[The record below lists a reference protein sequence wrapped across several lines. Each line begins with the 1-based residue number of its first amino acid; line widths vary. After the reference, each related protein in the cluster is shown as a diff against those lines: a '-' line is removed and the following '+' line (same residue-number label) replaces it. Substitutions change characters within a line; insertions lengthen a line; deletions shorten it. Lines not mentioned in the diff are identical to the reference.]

1 MSRGPNLPR
10 VPGGNNP
17 SNHENW
23 NLQPQNQIVWVDSED
38 VYKPIPKTIKD
49 FTSERGMENQFS
61 KVYIKQGA
69 LDTLE
74 DHLASNLRVEQGG
87 ILFGNAYEDPTYGIY
102 VEINVAIPAPATVGS
117 GVHLEFTSDSW
128 QDIISYARS
137 QHPQEN
143 IVGWYHSH
151 PNLGVFM
158 SGTDMNTQRA
168 FFYHPWCLSIVR
180 DPVRNSTGYFLGE
193 QARSVQPAIIP
204 EFQQQRS
211 LIPTSS
217 PERIAQDEPL
227 IETPNPEPT
236 IIELNPETRPR
247 RQGRGVS
254 LPPVGILLVLLLLMT
269 FFVVISLGTSTLN
282 KTTTSN
288 NNQRISSTLETDLI
302 SMPTIA
308 LKTLEENNKIL
319 RYPIIKDGRSIG
331 DGTDITLLAIS
342 QEGMDE
348 VSNVQLEIEQIDIP
362 KEVQKVPF
370 NDYSDLQQ
378 NEIVRQNRFS
388 NLKVVEIGSLKQGD
402 GVLIPLFSFSKA
414 GKESQNSNARV
425 VRKIIYFPRQINYK
439 NNMNQI
445 DQQEIGNLEIK

>member
-1 MSRGPNLPR
+1 M
-10 VPGGNNP
+10 NP
-17 SNHENW
+17 
-23 NLQPQNQIVWVDSED
+23 
-38 VYKPIPKTIKD
+38 
-49 FTSERGMENQFS
+49 ERGMENQFS

-69 LDTLE
+69 LETLE

-87 ILFGNAYEDPTYGIY
+87 ILFGNAYEDPNYGIY

-128 QDIISYARS
+128 QNIISYARS

-193 QARSVQPAIIP
+193 QAKSVMPTIIP
-204 EFQQQRS
+204 GIQQQR
-211 LIPTSS
+211 LPVPTLS
-217 PERIAQDEPL
+217 PERIDPDGQPIEPANPGL
-227 IETPNPEPT
+227 DRTNPNLQT
-236 IIELNPETRPR
+236 TRR
-247 RQGRGVS
+247 SQRRGVS
-254 LPPVGILLVLLLLMT
+254 LPPLWILLVSLLLMT
-269 FFVVISLGTSTLN
+269 LFVVISWGTSTLN
-282 KTTTSN
+282 RTTTSN
-288 NNQRISSTLETDLI
+288 NDQPISRIFKTDLI
-302 SMPTIA
+302 SLSTKD
-308 LKTLEENNKIL
+308 LEKLEENKIL
-319 RYPIIKDGRSIG
+319 RYRIIKDKDTRLIG
-331 DGTDITLLAIS
+331 DGNDIALLVIS

-362 KEVQKVPF
+362 KEVQEVEF

-378 NEIVRQNRFS
+378 EEIVKENRF
-388 NLKVVEIGSLKQGD
+388 NTLKFVEIDSLKQGD

-414 GKESQNSNARV
+414 GKEDTNTKARV
-425 VRKIIYFPRQINYK
+425 VRKIIYFPREIKYT

-445 DQQEIGNLEIK
+445 KQQEISYLEIK

>member
-10 VPGGNNP
+10 VTDDNNP
-17 SNHENW
+17 SNENW
-23 NLQPQNQIVWVDSED
+23 NSQPQNQIVWVDSED

-69 LDTLE
+69 LETLE

-87 ILFGNAYEDPTYGIY
+87 ILFGNAYQDPTYGIY

-193 QARSVQPAIIP
+193 QARSVMPTIIP
-204 EFQQQRS
+204 GIQQQRPPI
-211 LIPTSS
+211 LLSS
-217 PERIAQDEPL
+217 PQATAHDEPS
-227 IETPNPEPT
+227 IETQNPEPNT
-236 IIELNPETRPR
+236 IDLNPENRQRNQR
-247 RQGRGVS
+247 RVVS
-254 LPPVGILLVLLLLMT
+254 LPPLKILLVLLFLMMI
-269 FFVVISLGTSTLN
+269 FVVISLGNSTLN
-282 KTTTSN
+282 RTTKFN
-288 NNQRISSTLETDLI
+288 NDQPITPTTFKTDLI
-302 SMPTIA
+302 SFPIEA
-308 LKTLEENNKIL
+308 FRKLEENPKIL
-319 RYPIIKDGRSIG
+319 KYEIIEHGGSIG
-331 DGTDITLLAIS
+331 DGSEIAFLVIS
-342 QEGMDE
+342 QEGKDA
-348 VSNVQLEIEQIDIP
+348 VSNVQLEIEP
-362 KEVQKVPF
+362 GFLKKEEVLF
-370 NDYSDLQQ
+370 TNSSDLVQQ
-378 NEIVRQNRFS
+378 VEKSNNRQV
-388 NLKVVEIGSLKQGD
+388 LDIGSLSPGE
-402 GVLIPLFSFSKA
+402 GVLVKLFSFKKIGKKTETTNANFSSKT
-414 GKESQNSNARV
+414 
-425 VRKIIYFPRQINYK
+425 IYFPSRINYETKK
-439 NNMNQI
+439 NRNEF
-445 DQQEIGNLEIK
+445 QEISFYNLQIK